1 MADNNT
7 KAAADKRL
15 ADDTKRLEQ
24 ERADRAKAQDE
35 RRKHRGT
42 PTPTQE
48 EADLIKLG
56 HHVQLAPDGSGDDPN
71 NTGFVPARRQME
83 AAPSGGGRGYE
94 TRQASP
100 AHASHAKP
108 AS

>member
-1 MADNNT
+1 MADNT

-15 ADDTKRLEQ
+15 ADDKKKLEQ
-24 ERADRAKAQDE
+24 DRADRAKTAED
-35 RRKHRGT
+35 RRKARGT

-56 HHVQLAPDGSGDDPN
+56 HHPQLAPDGSPPDPQV
-71 NTGFVPARRQME
+71 VPTKQME
-83 AAPSGGGRGYE
+83 PASGGRGYE
-94 TRQASP
+94 TRQSGA
-100 AHASHAKP
+100 AHHAKP